1 MLRNGILFHMGL
13 HEKLAELDA
22 ELHRTQKNKAT
33 EFHIGILKAK
43 MAKLKRELIS
53 PAKRGGG
60 GSGGHGFDVK
70 KSGDSTVV
78 LIGLPSVGK
87 STLLNALT
95 NAQSKIAAYEFTTL
109 TCIPGIMEYNK
120 AKIQIL
126 DLPGVI
132 AGAKEGKGR
141 GREVLAVA
149 RNADLVLIIL
159 DVFQPNML
167 SAIKEELEGIGIRLD
182 AKPPDITIKKAI
194 RGGITIN
201 RTVKTA
207 KMEDRII
214 VGIMNEY
221 GIHNGQ
227 VVLREDVSQD
237 QFIDVLENN
246 RKYIPSLVLLNKVDL
261 VNEQYLRNLNF
272 QFVPIAADRKQNIEK
287 VKEEI
292 YRKLNLIHIYT
303 KPRMGVADLEEPM
316 IMRTGSLVS
325 DFCGRVHRDLARD
338 FKYSQIWGKSAKF
351 PGQKAGLDHK
361 LVDGD
366 IVCVVKK
373 QG

>member
-1 MLRNGILFHMGL
+1 MGL
-13 HEKLAELDA
+13 HEKLLELET

-43 MAKLKRELIS
+43 IAKLKRELIS
-53 PAKRGGG
+53 PSRRGGG
-60 GSGGHGFDVK
+60 GGGHGFDVK

-95 NAQSKIAAYEFTTL
+95 NAKSKIAAYQFTTL
-109 TCIPGIMEYNK
+109 TCIPGIMEHNE

-149 RNADLVLIIL
+149 RNADLVLILL

-167 SAIKEELEGIGIRLD
+167 RAIQDELEGIGIRLD
-182 AKPPDITIKKAI
+182 SKPPEITIKKAL

-201 RTVKTA
+201 RTMKTT
-207 KMEDRII
+207 KLDDRII
-214 VGIMNEY
+214 VGILNEY

-227 VVLREDVSQD
+227 VVLREDISQD
-237 QFIDVLENN
+237 QLIDVLENN
-246 RKYIPSLVLLNKVDL
+246 RRYIPSLVVLNKVDL
-261 VNEQYLRNLNF
+261 VTPQYLLTLGF
-272 QFVPIAADRKQNIEK
+272 GFVPVSADKRQNVERLK
-287 VKEEI
+287 DEV

-303 KPRMGVADLEEPM
+303 KPRMGEADMLEPM
-316 IMRTGSLVS
+316 IMRTGSTVA
-325 DFCGRVHRDLARD
+325 DFCARVHRDLARD
-338 FKYSQIWGKSAKF
+338 FKYAQIWGKSAKF
-351 PGQKAGLDHK
+351 PGQKAGLDHA
-361 LVDGD
+361 LADRD
-366 IVCVVKK
+366 IVSVVKK